1 MSERLQNP
9 DQKNLKF
16 SWSDLRKNPFATAQP
31 ISEQQKGS
39 EKKKGVAKMS
49 VRRRLSASM
58 MTIHNKPNSRS
69 ITLNQVISKEA
80 FEKDLK
86 YIHFGATN
94 KALIFLTKEKI
105 FKLNDSKLCYNSKG
119 KNATATASGYGL
131 VTAICE
137 HFGLKDGDYYFR
149 VKKSD
154 IHKELPDYM
163 VIEVES
169 IIQSQPINQEDE
181 KKLFEKTRVCPNCG
195 RELPENKFYRK
206 GKGLQ
211 SWCIDCCRK
220 HGKLRNGTTG
230 VYRDN
235 PTISDATDQQLYDEL
250 KRRGYQGELTKHQV
264 LK

>member
-39 EKKKGVAKMS
+39 EKKKGVVKMS

-69 ITLNQVISKEA
+69 ITLNQVMSKEA

-86 YIHFGATN
+86 YIHFDAGN

-119 KNATATASGYGL
+119 KNVTATASGYSL
-131 VTAICE
+131 VSEICE
-137 HFGLKDGDYYFR
+137 YFGLKDGDYYFL
-149 VKKSD
+149 
-154 IHKELPDYM
+154 IKEIEKDATSYM
-163 VIEVES
+163 AIEVKS
-169 IIQSQPINQEDE
+169 TIQEQPLNQEE
-181 KKLFEKTRVCPNCG
+181 KELFEKTRVCPNCG

-230 VYRDN
+230 EYRDN